1 MRFLKYKIICCLL
14 LSVTFGYSQDA
25 MQQHSN
31 DTLPVIAA
39 DTLFQ
44 IVDTIAAPIMD
55 PPIKADSV
63 IMKDSLIMVDSMA
76 LTDSIVKKDSVI
88 MKESIVIV
96 EETKELPMTLKLE
109 EFKPNPTKALIYS
122 AIFPGLGQIYNRKY
136 WKLPI
141 VYGGFLGFTYAIT
154 WNGKYYKDYSN
165 GYKDIMDED
174 PETDSWKNFLPYGVD
189 PESVDQAWLTDVMKR
204 RKDFYRRY
212 RDLSIIGTVAMYAL
226 SMLDAYV
233 DAQLFDFNISSDLS
247 LRVEPALIQKT
258 DFFANSLG
266 VQCRVSF

>member
-1 MRFLKYKIICCLL
+1 MRFLKYKVICCFI
-14 LSVTFGYSQDA
+14 LSVTFGYSQGV

-31 DTLPVIAA
+31 DTLPVITA
-39 DTLFQ
+39 DTLIQ
-44 IVDTIAAPIMD
+44 IVDTIVAPIMQL
-55 PPIKADSV
+55 PIKADS
-63 IMKDSLIMVDSMA
+63 IIKTDSMA
-76 LTDSIVKKDSVI
+76 LTDSIVKKDSVM
-88 MKESIVIV
+88 MKESVVIL
-96 EETKELPMTLKLE
+96 EETEELPMTLELE

-154 WNGKYYKDYSN
+154 WNGKYYTDYSN

-247 LRVEPALIQKT
+247 LRVEPTLIQKT
-258 DFFANSLG
+258 DYFANSFG
-266 VQCRVSF
+266 VQCSVSF

>member
-1 MRFLKYKIICCLL
+1 MRFLKAKIICCFI
-14 LSVTFGYSQDA
+14 LSITFSYSQESL
-25 MQQHSN
+25 QQHLN
-31 DTLPVIAA
+31 DTLPVITA
-39 DTLFQ
+39 DTLTH
-44 IVDTIAAPIMD
+44 IVDTIVEPIMD
-55 PPIKADSV
+55 SPVKTDTMVMASSV
-63 IMKDSLIMVDSMA
+63 VIAKD
-76 LTDSIVKKDSVI
+76 T
-88 MKESIVIV
+88 
-96 EETKELPMTLKLE
+96 TELPMTLELH
-109 EFKPNPTKALIYS
+109 EFKPDPTKALIYA

-154 WNGKYYKDYSN
+154 WNNRYYTDYSS

-189 PESVDQAWLTDVMKR
+189 PETVDQAWLANVMKR

-226 SMLDAYV
+226 SIVDAYV

-247 LRVEPALIQKT
+247 LRIEPALIQKT
-258 DFFANSLG
+258 DFLANSIG
-266 VQCRVSF
+266 FQCSVRF

>member
-1 MRFLKYKIICCLL
+1 MRLLKFKIICCFVFC
-14 LSVTFGYSQDA
+14 VTYGYSQDV

-31 DTLPVIAA
+31 DTLPIISADSLIQTA
-39 DTLFQ
+39 DTI
-44 IVDTIAAPIMD
+44 IVEPIME
-55 PPIKADSV
+55 PPVRNDSV
-63 IMKDSLIMVDSMA
+63 LITDSLIM
-76 LTDSIVKKDSVI
+76 TDSLNNAESLVI
-88 MKESIVIV
+88 NGD
-96 EETKELPMTLKLE
+96 TAELPVTLIVE

-141 VYGGFLGFTYAIT
+141 VYGGFLGFSYAIT
-154 WNGKYYKDYSN
+154 WNGRYYKDYSN
-165 GYKDIMDED
+165 GYKDIMDDDEA
-174 PETDSWKNFLPYGVD
+174 TDSWKNFLPYGVD
-189 PESVDQAWLTDVMKR
+189 PESVDKAWLTDVMKR

-233 DAQLFDFNISSDLS
+233 DAQVFDFNISSDLS

-266 VQCRVSF
+266 VQCSVSF

>member
-1 MRFLKYKIICCLL
+1 MRLLKFKIICCFVFC
-14 LSVTFGYSQDA
+14 VTYGYSQDV

-31 DTLPVIAA
+31 DTLPIISADSLIQTA
-39 DTLFQ
+39 DTI
-44 IVDTIAAPIMD
+44 IVEPIME
-55 PPIKADSV
+55 PPVRNDSV
-63 IMKDSLIMVDSMA
+63 LITDSLIM
-76 LTDSIVKKDSVI
+76 TDSLNNAESLVI
-88 MKESIVIV
+88 IGD
-96 EETKELPMTLKLE
+96 TTELPVTLKME

-141 VYGGFLGFTYAIT
+141 VYGGFLGFSYAIT
-154 WNGKYYKDYSN
+154 WNGRYYKDYSN
-165 GYKDIMDED
+165 GYKDIMDDDEA
-174 PETDSWKNFLPYGVD
+174 TDSWKNFLPYGVD
-189 PESVDQAWLTDVMKR
+189 PESVDKAWLTDVMKR

-266 VQCRVSF
+266 VQCSVSF